1 MKKLSYSERQEMA
14 KLFENW
20 LSIYTEEVIEKVM
33 RRYEEIVENEFV
45 MNILKELYERDNKE
59 KEDRIDS
66 FEFMIRDAEESKF
79 GNTWGVHNNCITH
92 AHSYRDILYDMY
104 IR

>member
-1 MKKLSYSERQEMA
+1 MITRYSREEMA
-14 KLFENW
+14 KMFENW

-59 KEDRIDS
+59 KD
-66 FEFMIRDAEESKF
+66 
-79 GNTWGVHNNCITH
+79 
-92 AHSYRDILYDMY
+92 DMVLG
-104 IR
+104 